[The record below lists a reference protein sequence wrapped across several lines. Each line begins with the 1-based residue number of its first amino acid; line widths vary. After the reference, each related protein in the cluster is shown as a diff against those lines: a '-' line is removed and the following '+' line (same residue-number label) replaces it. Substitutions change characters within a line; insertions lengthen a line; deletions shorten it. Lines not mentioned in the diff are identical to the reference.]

1 MSGART
7 ERPTPKRLAEARR
20 RGEVAVSHEL
30 TGAVA
35 LLAGLAV
42 LAACAPWWFAA
53 LAGEVRNGLLIAIGA
68 ERPPAAALTA
78 AALAVLRLS
87 APPALAAA
95 AAAVAAGLLQTG
107 GLFTLAPLSPRW
119 ERLDPIRG
127 LGRIFSGARLA
138 SLGLGLVKAALAVA
152 MVLSGWRATAA
163 TLAQL
168 PRSEAPGRAY
178 APLLWP
184 LAWRLALLL
193 VLFGALDLLL
203 VRWRHQRQLRMS
215 RDEVRREARE
225 EEGDPRHRSER
236 RQLHRALAEAAPVAR
251 ATCLVVNPTHV
262 AVALHHRRGGGEAP
276 RVLAKGTGAA
286 AARLRA
292 QARRAG
298 VPILRDPPLARALHR
313 LAEVGDEIP
322 EELYDAAAA
331 LLAHL
336 HGAPPPESPVSPE
349 PP

>member
-7 ERPTPKRLAEARR
+7 ERPTPKRLVEARR

-107 GLFTLAPLSPRW
+107 GLFTLASLSPRW

-127 LGRIFSGARLA
+127 LGRLFSGARLA

-251 ATCLVVNPTHV
+251 ATCLVVNPDPCGGGPAPSTRR
-262 AVALHHRRGGGEAP
+262 RRGPARAGQGSRGRGGAAP
-276 RVLAKGTGAA
+276 RPGAA
-286 AARLRA
+286 RRGPHPPRPTAGPGPPPAGRGGRRDPRGTLRRSRRA
-292 QARRAG
+292 PRPPARRPAT
-298 VPILRDPPLARALHR
+298 
-313 LAEVGDEIP
+313 
-322 EELYDAAAA
+322 
-331 LLAHL
+331 
-336 HGAPPPESPVSPE
+336 
-349 PP
+349 